1 MFEILDCFLSSISL
15 YFLSL
20 MFLVH
25 NLVGNQKQLMGLNR
39 VMILLVMGL
48 ENIIYFLN
56 NDVQDGLEKIVNRHV
71 VPLNHSSKYDKI

>member
-25 NLVGNQKQLMGLNR
+25 NLVGNQEQLMGLNR

-48 ENIIYFLN
+48 GNIIYFLN

-71 VPLNHSSKYDKI
+71 VPLNHSSKYYKI